1 MTSSAIQ
8 LTWVT
13 LAFMLPQVFFALVG
27 GVLADRVRKK
37 PLIGWS
43 PIINGVA
50 TLYLT
55 IVIFSGEVTFW
66 HFVAIG
72 FL

>member
-1 MTSSAIQ
+1 
-8 LTWVT
+8 
-13 LAFMLPQVFFALVG
+13 MLPQVIFALVG

-43 PIINGVA
+43 PIINGIA

-72 FL
+72 F